1 MNEFANRI
9 VFGIAFIPI
18 AILLVWLK
26 APWWGVSITIGLFLF
41 LFMPTDNLAATF
53 KGFIF
58 AFCASVVLAI
68 ASLALAESRHTSIG
82 ALVNDYSLSKYVR
95 RLPEYAISLLSLS
108 VATGISALV
117 RYLLSKRSRP
127 DAGGT

>member
-1 MNEFANRI
+1 VNELANRV

-41 LFMPTDNLAATF
+41 LFMPAGDLASAS
-53 KGFIF
+53 KAFIF

-68 ASLALAESRHTSIG
+68 ASLALAQSRHTSIG